1 MQYNKKLAVKR
12 KKIQQN
18 GVCGE
23 QMIKRVMQHQLV
35 NYGLLSVEMA
45 SKFLRMLQGIDVF

>member
-45 SKFLRMLQGIDVF
+45 SKFNFLENVTIY